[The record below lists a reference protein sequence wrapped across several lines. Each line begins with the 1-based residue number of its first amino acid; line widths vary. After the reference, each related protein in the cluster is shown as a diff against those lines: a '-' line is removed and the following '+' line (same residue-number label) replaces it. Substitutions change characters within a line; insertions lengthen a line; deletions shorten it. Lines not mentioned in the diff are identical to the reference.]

1 LALKP
6 IDNETFYREVDEEL
20 RRDQM
25 LGIWKRYGKLMIAGV
40 VLFIAAI
47 GGIIWW
53 MNQRELKAGSRGETL
68 ISAFEDISG
77 GRKTAAQ
84 PKLDQ
89 LAKSGVVGY
98 RAAALLT
105 QADLASEANQPNK
118 AVALFKQIADDDSLA
133 QPYRDVAL
141 VRMTTLQF
149 DKLPPQQVID
159 RLKPLAVPGAP
170 WFGSA
175 GELVASA
182 YLKLNRP
189 QEAARLFAAISRD
202 KKVPDSIR
210 SRALQMAGSLGIDAV
225 QDGTAAGAT
234 QEGNP

>member
-1 LALKP
+1 LALRP

-20 RRDQM
+20 RRDQ
-25 LGIWKRYGKLMIAGV
+25 LVGYWKRYGKLAIAGV

-47 GGIIWW
+47 GGVIWW
-53 MNQRELKAGSRGETL
+53 MNQRELKAGDRGETL
-68 ISAFEDISG
+68 ISAFEDVSG
-77 GRKTAAQ
+77 GRKAAAL

-98 RAAALLT
+98 RAASLLT
-105 QADLASEANQPNK
+105 QADLASEANQPDK
-118 AVALFKQIADDDSLA
+118 AVALFRQIADDSALA